1 MEALAAVVLV
11 EALARVE
18 DTEVVMALE
27 GLEAVEVVE
36 GLASVASDL
45 ALDRVEGPVATAPAM
60 VDREAVRM
68 VLAAV
73 AVQEVLAMAMAMGD
87 AVDPAASPLEGGP
100 WIWGHQLED
109 IPSRAKAESWIL
121 SALVEEGPTALE
133 VDQVEPMAMD
143 LVEDMDQVESM
154 AMDLVVLVAM
164 DPVDVDMEMD
174 LDPMAAVVWAVW
186 AWAMALVEGVARVRA
201 RVSFIQ
207 CKIDDCPIFSN
218 YLTMWI
224 SIVRLDDQSGIKVG
238 WFSSSRLGHVRCW
251 LETAQAKEKATC
263 QSKSSRGRPPKT
275 SCKEQRER
283 T

>member
-36 GLASVASDL
+36 GLASVASVASDL

-73 AVQEVLAMAMAMGD
+73 AVQEVLAMAMGD

-186 AWAMALVEGVARVRA
+186 AWAMALVEGVAR
-201 RVSFIQ
+201 
-207 CKIDDCPIFSN
+207 
-218 YLTMWI
+218 
-224 SIVRLDDQSGIKVG
+224 
-238 WFSSSRLGHVRCW
+238 
-251 LETAQAKEKATC
+251 AKEKATC
-263 QSKSSRGRPPKT
+263 QSKSSRGRF
-275 SCKEQRER
+275 QRSK
-283 T
+283 

>member
-1 MEALAAVVLV
+1 MEALATVVLV

-36 GLASVASDL
+36 GPASVASVASDL

-73 AVQEVLAMAMAMGD
+73 AVQEVLAMAMGD

-109 IPSRAKAESWIL
+109 IPSRAKVESWIL
-121 SALVEEGPTALE
+121 SASVEEGPTAME

-174 LDPMAAVVWAVW
+174 LDPMAVVVWAVWAVW

-201 RVSFIQ
+201 RVSFIHA
-207 CKIDDCPIFSN
+207 KSMIVPYFPIF
-218 YLTMWI
+218 
-224 SIVRLDDQSGIKVG
+224 
-238 WFSSSRLGHVRCW
+238 
-251 LETAQAKEKATC
+251 
-263 QSKSSRGRPPKT
+263 
-275 SCKEQRER
+275 
-283 T
+283 

>member
-1 MEALAAVVLV
+1 MEALATVVLV

-36 GLASVASDL
+36 GPASVASVASEASDL

-109 IPSRAKAESWIL
+109 IPSRAKVESWIL
-121 SALVEEGPTALE
+121 SASVEEGPTAME

-174 LDPMAAVVWAVW
+174 LDPMAVVVWAVWAVW

-201 RVSFIQ
+201 RVSFIHA
-207 CKIDDCPIFSN
+207 KSMIVPYFPIF
-218 YLTMWI
+218 
-224 SIVRLDDQSGIKVG
+224 
-238 WFSSSRLGHVRCW
+238 
-251 LETAQAKEKATC
+251 
-263 QSKSSRGRPPKT
+263 
-275 SCKEQRER
+275 
-283 T
+283 

>member
-1 MEALAAVVLV
+1 MEALATVVLV

-36 GLASVASDL
+36 GLASVASVASDL
-45 ALDRVEGPVATAPAM
+45 ALGRVEGPVATAPAM

-109 IPSRAKAESWIL
+109 IPSRAKVESWIL
-121 SALVEEGPTALE
+121 SASVEEGPTAME

-154 AMDLVVLVAM
+154 AMDLVVAT

-174 LDPMAAVVWAVW
+174 LDPMAVVVWAEWAVWAW

-207 CKIDDCPIFSN
+207 CKIDDCPRFSN
-218 YLTMWI
+218 YL
-224 SIVRLDDQSGIKVG
+224 L
-238 WFSSSRLGHVRCW
+238 L
-251 LETAQAKEKATC
+251 
-263 QSKSSRGRPPKT
+263 
-275 SCKEQRER
+275 
-283 T
+283 